1 MPPETPK
8 HIKKAAKSPVFMK
21 IGPPFMVLS
30 GLAGCCLPFPDQ
42 KSHVL
47 GVSVQNRPCQAK

>member
-30 GLAGCCLPFPDQ
+30 GLAG
-42 KSHVL
+42 
-47 GVSVQNRPCQAK
+47 